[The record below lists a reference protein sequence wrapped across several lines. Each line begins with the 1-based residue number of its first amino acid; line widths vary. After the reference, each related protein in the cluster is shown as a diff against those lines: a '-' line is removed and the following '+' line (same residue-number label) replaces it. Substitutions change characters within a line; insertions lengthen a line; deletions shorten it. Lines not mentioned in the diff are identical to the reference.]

1 MPDVKDDPNSY
12 VDPCPIETQRLGHD
26 LPNYGRQAIEEA
38 MDEAVGKLNAA
49 MMDMPRSVTV
59 LANNRQVGGEHY
71 KAEYQHWDFVH
82 DLDLDYWQ
90 ACASKYV
97 TRARKKN
104 GLEDLQKAPHYLQ
117 KRAEL
122 TRANPVL
129 RHSTHEIG
137 IAVTKL
143 ALANNLTGK
152 ERKAVFEICNGWW
165 DSAAETIGE
174 IIATFHLEYPV
185 AD

>member
-1 MPDVKDDPNSY
+1 MPDVKDDQNNQF
-12 VDPCPIETQRLGHD
+12 DPCPVVEGLCPIETQRLGHD
-26 LPNYGRQAIEEA
+26 LPNYGA
-38 MDEAVGKLNAA
+38 NAA
-49 MMDMPRSVTV
+49 AG
-59 LANNRQVGGEHY
+59 ANNRQVGGDHY

-129 RHSTHEIG
+129 RHSTHEIAF
-137 IAVTKL
+137 AVTKL
-143 ALANNLTGK
+143 ALANSLTGK

-165 DSAAETIGE
+165 TSAEETIGE
-174 IIATFHLEYPV
+174 IIATFHLGV
-185 AD
+185 RVGG

>member
-1 MPDVKDDPNSY
+1 MTAIGYCPRCMGHHKIDCCPLDSELGATLIVGE
-12 VDPCPIETQRLGHD
+12 PCPIETQRLGYD
-26 LPNYGRQAIEEA
+26 LPNYGA
-38 MDEAVGKLNAA
+38 LAA
-49 MMDMPRSVTV
+49 AG
-59 LANNRQVGGEHY
+59 ANDRQVGGDHY

-117 KRAEL
+117 KRSEL
-122 TRANPVL
+122 SRANPTL

-137 IAVTKL
+137 TAVGKL
-143 ALANNLTGK
+143 AHANGLTGK
-152 ERKAVFEICNGWW
+152 EAHAIFQICMGWW
-165 DSAAETIGE
+165 DSASETIGE
-174 IIATFHLEYPV
+174 IIATYHLDQPQT
-185 AD
+185 AQT